1 MDEHWKDG
9 NLKTVTVS
17 KVSRWLP
24 YIHRKLL
31 ESEVWVGIVFSHKT
45 LTSHVEAGEKLL
57 LINNGKAKVW
67 EWTDVFSKSH

>member
-9 NLKTVTVS
+9 NLKPAIVS
-17 KVSRWLP
+17 EVCWLP

-31 ESEVWVGIVFSHKT
+31 EREVWVGIVFLQKT